1 MRYNYPSLAT
11 RTRSARLTDPRSLAM
26 FAVGAAAGT
35 VGATA
40 TALAYVEGF

>member
-1 MRYNYPSLAT
+1 MRHNYPTMPARASP
-11 RTRSARLTDPRSLAM
+11 RLTDPRSLVM

-40 TALAYVEGF
+40 TALAYVGGF